1 MKIKKS
7 VKNPPKLNYMQI
19 KMYLKKNPHIINNLR
34 PQRNILSKRVF
45 RICLFVGRNLLHVV
59 SKSILFQKNLYLVS
73 SVGPGKINT
82 NINKKR
88 LKRPK
93 KQKNLGLWRR
103 L

>member
-45 RICLFVGRNLLHVV
+45 RTCLFAGRNLLHVV
-59 SKSILFQKNLYLVS
+59 PKSILFQKNLYFVS

-82 NINKKR
+82 NLNKKR

-93 KQKNLGLWRR
+93 KQIR